1 MARPAVIIGIMP
13 RQFPNP
19 PLLAALLLA
28 LALPTSADPLKLGV
42 PPGTYG
48 PDLDNQPQVIKKK
61 EELPPKPK
69 QHENDKDGDAKEL
82 DGVTV
87 KGKRNPASKLPTLGT
102 DKPRHRDI
110 VDKALDWYKG
120 LETDP
125 DKLSPEEQA
134 FLLRATQN
142 NDPNHRAAA
151 GGTPTREATDYQD
164 PIEATRASKK
174 P

>member
-1 MARPAVIIGIMP
+1 MP
-13 RQFPNP
+13 RLSSTLP
-19 PLLAALLLA
+19 PLAALLLA
-28 LALPTSADPLKLGV
+28 LAGTASADTLKLGV

-48 PDLDNQPQVIKKK
+48 PDLDAQPQVVKKK

-69 QHENDKDGDAKEL
+69 QHENDKDPDAKEL

-87 KGKRNPASKLPTLGT
+87 KGKRSPASKLPTLGT
-102 DKPRHRDI
+102 DKPRHRDLT
-110 VDKALDWYKG
+110 DKALDWYKG

-125 DKLSPEEQA
+125 DKLSPEEKA
-134 FLLRATQN
+134 FLQRATQN
-142 NDPNHRAAA
+142 SDPNHPVAA

-164 PIEATRASKK
+164 PIEASRASRK

>member
-1 MARPAVIIGIMP
+1 MSR
-13 RQFPNP
+13 RLQTL

-28 LALPTSADPLKLGV
+28 FANPAAPQALKLNV
-42 PPGTYG
+42 PPGMYG
-48 PDLDNQPQVIKKK
+48 PDLDAQPQAPKKK
-61 EELPPKPK
+61 DDDAAAKPK
-69 QHENDKDGDAKEL
+69 KDGEPDAKEL

-87 KGKRNPASKLPTLGT
+87 KGKRSPASKLPTLGT

-125 DKLSPEEQA
+125 DKLSPDEKA
-134 FLLRATQN
+134 FLQHATEN
-142 NDPNHRAAA
+142 NDPNHRQAS
-151 GGTPTREATDYQD
+151 GGVPTREATDYAD
-164 PIEATRASKK
+164 PIEATKASKK